1 MFVLIY
7 VYCNIYVLFLYILK
21 YRLKFNR
28 YYTFKIDNNH
38 YLTVLHFILK
48 KATGLFLCFPYFVY
62 I

>member
-28 YYTFKIDNNH
+28 YYIFKIDNNY
-38 YLTVLHFILK
+38 YLIVLYFIFK
-48 KATGLFLCFPYFVY
+48 KVIGLFLCFLYFVY